1 MSLEKQIWIDEVRIF
16 LDCDDTKNL
25 HERSLLTENISDLKT
40 LLKRAK
46 KVFSSNVI
54 FLVPRSPS
62 LAYPA

>member
-46 KVFSSNVI
+46 KVFSSNVSESDRLI
-54 FLVPRSPS
+54 NEN
-62 LAYPA
+62 YE